1 METESND
8 IAGKARCFVH
18 RLFHSWLICSSV
30 SEKTEEVSNEEPT
43 STSPAEKV
51 PEEVVTFKVIFNK
64 KKHDVNFDL
73 NSTIAQFKEH
83 LHTVIGM
90 FCSLQSVRDKLL
102 SAFYFML
109 VHSCN
114 RCSTWN
120 AESNGER
127 PCQRWK
133 ILERIRSHIR
143 VQSNGGRINTN
154 RCSCSFGANIGG
166 KCLNFIFSRSW

>member
-8 IAGKARCFVH
+8 IAGKARWFVH
-18 RLFHSWLICSSV
+18 RPFHSWLIYSSV
-30 SEKTEEVSNEEPT
+30 SEKTEEVSIEEPE

-90 FCSLQSVRDKLL
+90 FRNLHTVLDQEISP
-102 SAFYFML
+102 FYLILFM
-109 VHSCN
+109 
-114 RCSTWN
+114 
-120 AESNGER
+120 
-127 PCQRWK
+127 
-133 ILERIRSHIR
+133 
-143 VQSNGGRINTN
+143 
-154 RCSCSFGANIGG
+154 
-166 KCLNFIFSRSW
+166 